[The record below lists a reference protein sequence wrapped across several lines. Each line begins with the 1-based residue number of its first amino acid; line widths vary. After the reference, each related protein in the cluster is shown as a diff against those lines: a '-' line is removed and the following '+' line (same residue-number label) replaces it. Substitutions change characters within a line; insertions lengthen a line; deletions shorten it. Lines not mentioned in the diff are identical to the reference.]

1 MFFNPFAK
9 LYALIRDAAGIEW
22 LPFLVTGAV
31 IIICTAIVCAIVTA
45 LIKRYLSRGKAK
57 IPSMSI
63 YINIGRIC
71 VWAIGISILLATCF
85 DIDVSG
91 LVTALGVGGIAISLG
106 FKDTINNLIS
116 GVQVTSCKI
125 MEPGDY
131 VSVGDKSG
139 IVVDT
144 TWRHTKIRSI
154 GGEDIIMPNSI
165 INSSSV
171 VKKKALNCVKVE
183 LSIGIDLAK
192 KILSNQETFEKK
204 LQKELCAFGQIA
216 ENPVILFTD
225 FKDGNAKGFVTVKF
239 KKKID
244 VSTHVKAK
252 DIIFKTLVS

>member
-1 MFFNPFAK
+1 MLFNPFAK
-9 LYALIRDAAGIEW
+9 LYVLIKDFTGIEW
-22 LPFLVTGAV
+22 LPFLVTGIA
-31 IIICTAIVCAIVTA
+31 IIICTAIVCSIVTSV
-45 LIKRYLSRGKAK
+45 IKRYLSRGKAK

-131 VSVGDKSG
+131 ISVGDKSG

-144 TWRHTKIRSI
+144 T
-154 GGEDIIMPNSI
+154 
-165 INSSSV
+165 
-171 VKKKALNCVKVE
+171 
-183 LSIGIDLAK
+183 
-192 KILSNQETFEKK
+192 
-204 LQKELCAFGQIA
+204 
-216 ENPVILFTD
+216 
-225 FKDGNAKGFVTVKF
+225 
-239 KKKID
+239 
-244 VSTHVKAK
+244 
-252 DIIFKTLVS
+252 